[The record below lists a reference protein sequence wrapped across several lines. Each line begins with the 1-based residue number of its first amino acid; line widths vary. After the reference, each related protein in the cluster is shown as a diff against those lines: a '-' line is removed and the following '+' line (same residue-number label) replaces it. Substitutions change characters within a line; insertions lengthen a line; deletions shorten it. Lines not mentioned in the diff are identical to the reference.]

1 VDLRLLWESRASGEK
16 GAFTLRGGT
25 LHLLALPGGRL
36 DRLAQD
42 SAGRPGFSVTA
53 GDGSLRLEARGA
65 CAFVRGGQVETRAD
79 LGAEAL
85 TFRAADGAE
94 IELRAEGLTA
104 PAAAAPADPLVGRS
118 LGAYKIL
125 ERLGSGAVGVVYKAI
140 QSGLDREV
148 ALKVLNPKAATP
160 LTVASFKR
168 EAVAAGR
175 LSHPNLVQVYDIGHD
190 QGLQFFAMELV
201 PGGTLEQKLAQ
212 DGPLPWQEALG
223 YARDCAEALAFAQD
237 HHLVHR
243 DVKPENLMLT
253 RDGRA
258 KLADLGMAATRGM
271 LESESAGGSPHFMA
285 PECVGGEVDHRT
297 DLYALGCSLYRLLTG
312 DTPYHGENVKEIL
325 RAHRDQ
331 PAPSAREHAPETPPE
346 VDALLAALMAKD
358 PEERP
363 ADARAVAD
371 EIAELLQPRRSKAP
385 FVVLAAV
392 ALVAVGAAVYLGTRP
407 KPQAADPERV
417 VEYVERQETPEQ
429 REARLALELELA
441 FTRAM
446 SEPEGP
452 ARRAALE
459 EFLQQHGESAFA
471 ARAQEE
477 IARLDANPGSPAA
490 PAADDPLAQM
500 RAQLASLD
508 AEVGALLERGD
519 FGAAHARIA
528 ASGLPVALSGPLD
541 QRLAAAAEAAMQS
554 WEARHQAAIAK
565 SDWAAAAQARA
576 DFTAGIAGG
585 APPPAPWSARLEALA
600 AGAAQAENEARSA
613 AFEADRRQAIAVLQG
628 PVLAAVRLCDPAR
641 ALPALD
647 AAIAACAHPELRA
660 ALQSER
666 EVLALAAPAAQALR
680 RRLDGSAEIPILDP
694 IEGKRALALQASD
707 AGVRLTVQVR
717 GDRIER
723 TDPWSAFGQAA
734 AFGGLLRAVI
744 PPEVPDESVIA
755 LHLLFGGAGQAEDFR
770 SNGAQTGAAAQARGL
785 AAAAWTDPL
794 PRELRGDPP
803 PAWLAR
809 HLAALRALA
818 QLQAALGQDDAYLAW
833 QRGSALM
840 REFSLLTAWCSDGDA
855 TWQFLP

>member
-1 VDLRLLWESRASGEK
+1 MDLRLLWESRASGEK

-36 DRLAQD
+36 DRLVQEG
-42 SAGRPGFSVTA
+42 SARPGFSVTA
-53 GDGSLRLEARGA
+53 GAGSLRLEARGS
-65 CAFVRGGQVETRAD
+65 CAFVRGGQIETRAE
-79 LGAEAL
+79 LGAEPL
-85 TFRAADGAE
+85 IFRAADGAE
-94 IELRAEGLTA
+94 IELRAEGLSA

-125 ERLGSGAVGVVYKAI
+125 ERLGSGAVGVVYKAM
-140 QSGLDREV
+140 QAGLEREV

-201 PGGTLEQKLAQ
+201 TGGTLEQKLEK

-223 YARDCAEALAFAQD
+223 YARDCAEALAFAQA

-331 PAPSAREHAPETPPE
+331 PVPAAREHAPETPPE
-346 VDALLAALMAKD
+346 VDALIAALMAKD

-371 EIAELLQPRRSKAP
+371 EIAELLQPRRSKLP
-385 FVVLAAV
+385 FVALAVVAV
-392 ALVAVGAAVYLGTRP
+392 AAISTAVYFATRP

-417 VEYVERQETPEQ
+417 VEYVEREETPEQ

-459 EFLQQHGESAFA
+459 EFLAQHGASVFA
-471 ARAQEE
+471 ARAQDE
-477 IARLDANPGSPAA
+477 IARLDANPGTTPTSP
-490 PAADDPLAQM
+490 ADDPLAQM

-508 AEVGALLERGD
+508 AEVGALLEQGA

-528 ASGLPVALSGPLD
+528 ASGLPAALSGPLD
-541 QRLAAAAEAAMQS
+541 QRLAEAAESAMQA
-554 WEARHQAAIAK
+554 WEQRHQAAVAQRN
-565 SDWAAAAQARA
+565 WTEAAQARA
-576 DFTAGIAGG
+576 DFAAGIGGG
-585 APPPAPWSARLEALA
+585 AAPPAAWSARLEALQQ
-600 AGAAQAENEARSA
+600 GAEQAERAAREA
-613 AFEADRRQAIAVLQG
+613 AFETDRRLAITVLQG
-628 PVLAAVRLCDPAR
+628 PVLAAVLLGDPGR
-641 ALPALD
+641 ALADLD
-647 AAIAACAHPELRA
+647 AAIAACSHAELRA
-660 ALQSER
+660 ALLAER

-680 RRLDGSAEIPILDP
+680 ARLDGAAEIPILDP
-694 IEGKRALALQASD
+694 LEGKRALALQATD
-707 AGVRLTVQVR
+707 AGVRISLQVR
-717 GDRIER
+717 GDRMER
-723 TDPWSAFGQAA
+723 TDAWSAYGQAA
-734 AFGGLLRAVI
+734 AFGGLLRAVL
-744 PPEVPDESVIA
+744 PPDVPDESVIA
-755 LHLLFGGAGQAEDFR
+755 LHLLFGAAGLAEEFR
-770 SNGAQTGAAAQARGL
+770 REGGGSGPAAQARGL

-794 PRELRGDPP
+794 PRELRVQPA
-803 PAWLAR
+803 PAWLDR
-809 HLAALRALA
+809 HRTALRAFA
-818 QLQAALGQDDAYLAW
+818 QLQEALGAEDAYLAW
-833 QRGSALM
+833 QRGGALM
-840 REFSLLTAWCSDGDA
+840 GQFSLLTAWCSDGDA
-855 TWQFLP
+855 TWQFQP